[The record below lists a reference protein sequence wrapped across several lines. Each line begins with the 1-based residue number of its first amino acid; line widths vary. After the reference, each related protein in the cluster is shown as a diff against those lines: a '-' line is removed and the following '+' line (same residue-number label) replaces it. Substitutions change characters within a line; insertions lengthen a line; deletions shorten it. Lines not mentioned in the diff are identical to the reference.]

1 MSLSIIMRTLA
12 PPRGYKQELGCFVLA
27 AKIFDIFYHSFKM
40 PLLREVREML
50 CIAYNFQYIDEVEFA
65 LLYDINKSK
74 NPYIP
79 YWQYNKFDLENMTDD
94 ESRTEYRFEKDH
106 IFNLVESLQLDE
118 EQTIYN
124 RLKVDSIEAVCIR
137 LKRLSYPCRYT
148 DMIPRFARPAPEI
161 CAINNHMITLI
172 HNQWGFLLQDLN
184 RESLVPENLQR
195 HANAIYNK
203 GAPLNNCWGF
213 VDGTVHPVSRPG
225 QNQRAVY
232 NGHKRVHAIKFQSV
246 ATPDGLVA
254 LLHGPY
260 EGKRH
265 DSGILQESGLLRDLE
280 QYSVSPNG
288 EILCIYG
295 DPAYPL

>member
-1 MSLSIIMRTLA
+1 
-12 PPRGYKQELGCFVLA
+12 
-27 AKIFDIFYHSFKM
+27 M
-40 PLLREVREML
+40 PLLRKVREML
-50 CIAYNFQYIDEVEFA
+50 CIAYNFQYINEVEFA
-65 LLYDINKSK
+65 LLYDINKSILTK
-74 NPYIP
+74 HINIP
-79 YWQYNKFDLENMTDD
+79 YWQYNKFELENMTDD
-94 ESRTEYRFEKDH
+94 ESRTEFRFEKDH

-124 RLKVDSIEAVCIR
+124 RLKVDSSEAVCIR

-184 RESLVPENLQR
+184 RESLAPENLQR
-195 HANAIYNK
+195 HANALYNK

-213 VDGTVHPVSRPG
+213 VDGTVRPVSRPG

-232 NGHKRVHAIKFQSV
+232 NGHKRVHAITFQLV

-260 EGKRH
+260 EGKSMTVASFRNLVC
-265 DSGILQESGLLRDLE
+265 SEIWSNSQCLLMGKF
-280 QYSVSPNG
+280 YAFM
-288 EILCIYG
+288 EILLIPY
-295 DPAYPL
+295 DPTFKHLSKGLFLLTIKSNGIKT